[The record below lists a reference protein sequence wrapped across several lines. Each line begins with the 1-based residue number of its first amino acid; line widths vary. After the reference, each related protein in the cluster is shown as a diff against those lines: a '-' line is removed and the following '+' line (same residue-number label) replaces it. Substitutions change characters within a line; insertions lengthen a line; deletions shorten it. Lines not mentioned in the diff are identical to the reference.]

1 MHLSYF
7 TVLKVARSVAQ
18 GCAFLKWRKVLSY
31 NERSSS
37 PSWFSPCRIAKR
49 QGGFRAATLDNPP
62 MQPAKEVSVPSHP
75 GDDLA
80 KRLFGTWWRRQS
92 PSRQDRYATLGPLV
106 SVLLFLAAIIS
117 AFWYLR
123 NEELEREQES
133 VKRDTEIAQQQVRL
147 RLIESQEQLIRMA
160 REIATRTIKP
170 EAFTQPA
177 AGFARER
184 PEITHLLWVDAQR
197 NRRASYSSAN
207 MHMQVESTPEEL
219 ERTQPRPGLERAP
232 ERAFEATQQLRYPTY
247 SAPYQNS
254 FGAWVFQLQVPLIDS
269 NRFAGTLIAEYSVE
283 ALVRYFI
290 PSDVANRHAVSV
302 VDSDDRVLS
311 STVMLPPGQVLRP
324 PSILYDV
331 PLAPAGNGL
340 KLRVHGYRTSI
351 GLISN
356 TLFWMVAALSTLTV
370 WMLLGTWRHMRRRLQ
385 MQNTLISETN
395 FRRAMENSMLT
406 GMRAMDME
414 GRITYVNPAF
424 CAMTGFNEQDL
435 LGHLPPFP
443 HWPPDRHDENMRL
456 LQQELQGRSPA
467 GGIEVKAMRKDG
479 SLFDAR
485 MYVSPLIDP
494 RGVQTGWMTSMTN
507 ITEAKRVRDQLT
519 ASHERFTTVLEGLD
533 AAVSVLSV
541 QQGELLFANRSY
553 RLWFGA
559 DARGHATLAGAD
571 SGPVQMGD
579 YGDSV
584 DSFGG
589 LPTQELTE
597 AGSDPREVFV
607 EPLQKWFDVRARYL
621 QWTDGR
627 LAQMLIATDITSR
640 RHAESQAQQQAEKAQ
655 VTSRLVTMGEMAS
668 SVAHELNQPLTAI
681 TNYCNGMVSRVK
693 SDAIEKPDLIAA
705 LEKTARQAERAA
717 QIIRR
722 IRAFVKRSEPRR
734 EPSQAASIVDESV
747 DLAGIEL
754 RRRNVALHVY
764 VAQRLPTLMVDPILI
779 EQVLLNLLKNAAEA
793 IDSAGLPLPRR
804 NIELRVIPR
813 HTPEEGGVIEFAVT
827 DSGPGLK
834 EEVLGRLYE
843 AFFSTKVEGL
853 GIGLSLCRS
862 IIESHRGR
870 IRAEN
875 LYNGNTV
882 VGCRFSF
889 TLPVETAKSPGLETA
904 LT

>member
-1 MHLSYF
+1 
-7 TVLKVARSVAQ
+7 
-18 GCAFLKWRKVLSY
+18 
-31 NERSSS
+31 
-37 PSWFSPCRIAKR
+37 
-49 QGGFRAATLDNPP
+49 
-62 MQPAKEVSVPSHP
+62 MQRAKEPFQFPRTSNTR
-75 GDDLA
+75 G
-80 KRLFGTWWRRQS
+80 KRLFGKWWRRQS

-133 VKRDTEIAQQQVRL
+133 VKRDSEIAQQQVRL

-160 REIATRTIKP
+160 REIVTRTVKP
-170 EAFTQPA
+170 DGFAQPA
-177 AGFARER
+177 ASLARER
-184 PEITHLLWVDAQR
+184 PEITYVAWVDANRQ
-197 NRRASYSSAN
+197 RRASYSSAN
-207 MHMQVESTPEEL
+207 IHMQMESGPEEL
-219 ERTQPRPGLERAP
+219 DRSLPMPQRQGAP
-232 ERAFEATQQLRYPTY
+232 ERAFEATQQMRYATY
-247 SAPYQNS
+247 SIPYQNAA
-254 FGAWVFQLQVPLIDS
+254 GQWVFQLQVPLIDS
-269 NRFAGTLIAEYSVE
+269 NRFSGTLIAEYSVE

-290 PSDVANRHAVSV
+290 PTDVSNRHVVTV
-302 VDSDDRVLS
+302 VDSQDKVLS
-311 STVMLPPGQVLRP
+311 STVTLMPGQISRP
-324 PSILYDV
+324 ASIVHEV
-331 PLAPAGNGL
+331 PLAPTGNGL

-406 GMRAMDME
+406 GMRAMDLE

-424 CAMTGFNEQDL
+424 CAMTGFTEQDL
-435 LGHLPPFP
+435 IGHLPPFP
-443 HWPPDRHDENMRL
+443 HLPPDRYDENNRL
-456 LQQELQGRSPA
+456 LQQELQGRSPV

-479 SLFDAR
+479 TLFDAR

-494 RGVQTGWMTSMTN
+494 KGVQTGWMTSMTN
-507 ITEAKRVRDQLT
+507 ITEAKRVRDQLS
-519 ASHERFTTVLEGLD
+519 ASHERFTTELEGLD

-559 DARGHATLAGAD
+559 EPRGHAALAGETAP
-571 SGPVQMGD
+571 SQFGSE

-597 AGSDPREVFV
+597 AGSDPREVFI
-607 EPLQKWFDVRARYL
+607 ESLQKWFDVRARYL

-640 RHAESQAQQQAEKAQ
+640 RHAEMQAQQQAEKAQ

-681 TNYCNGMVSRVK
+681 TNYCNGIVSRVK
-693 SDAIEKPDLIAA
+693 ADAIEKPDLVAA
-705 LEKTARQAERAA
+705 LEKTAKQAERAA

-734 EPSQAASIVDESV
+734 EPSHPATIVDESV

-754 RRRNVALHVY
+754 RRRNVALHIY
-764 VAQRLPTLMVDPILI
+764 VAQRLPVLMVDPILI

-804 NIELRVIPR
+804 NIELRVVPR
-813 HTPEEGGVIEFAVT
+813 HTPDEGGVIEFTVT

-834 EEVLGRLYE
+834 DEVIGRLYE

-875 LYNGNTV
+875 LYNGTTV

-889 TLPVETAKSPGLETA
+889 TLPVETAKSTGLETA

>member
-1 MHLSYF
+1 
-7 TVLKVARSVAQ
+7 
-18 GCAFLKWRKVLSY
+18 
-31 NERSSS
+31 
-37 PSWFSPCRIAKR
+37 
-49 QGGFRAATLDNPP
+49 
-62 MQPAKEVSVPSHP
+62 MQPVKVPPAPPTP
-75 GDDLA
+75 GSDLA

-160 REIATRTIKP
+160 RDIATRTIKP
-170 EAFTQPA
+170 EAFVQPA

-184 PEITHLLWVDAQR
+184 PEITHLMWVDADL
-197 NRRASYSSAN
+197 RRQASYSSAN
-207 MHMQVESTPEEL
+207 MHMQVESSPEEL
-219 ERTQPRPGLERAP
+219 DRSLPMPHREGVPERT
-232 ERAFEATQQLRYPTY
+232 FEATQQLRYPTY
-247 SAPYQNS
+247 SIPYLNG
-254 FGAWVFQLQVPLIDS
+254 FGHWVFQLQVPLIDN

-290 PSDVANRHAVSV
+290 PADVSNRHV
-302 VDSDDRVLS
+302 VTVIDSTDKVLS
-311 STVMLPPGQVLRP
+311 STVMLMPGQIARP
-324 PSILYDV
+324 ASIVHDV

-340 KLRVHGYRTSI
+340 KLRVQGYRTSI

-435 LGHLPPFP
+435 IGHLPPFP
-443 HWPPDRHDENMRL
+443 HWPPDRYDENNRL

-494 RGVQTGWMTSMTN
+494 KGVQTGWMTSMTN
-507 ITEAKRVRDQLT
+507 ITEAKRVRDQLS

-559 DARGHATLAGAD
+559 EARGHAALAGGESA
-571 SGPVQMGD
+571 PALLGD
-579 YGDSV
+579 FGDSV

-597 AGSDPREVFV
+597 AGSDPREVYV
-607 EPLQKWFDVRARYL
+607 DALQKWFDVRARYL

-640 RHAESQAQQQAEKAQ
+640 RQAELQAQQQAEKAQ

-693 SDAIEKPDLIAA
+693 ADAIQKDDLVNA

-734 EPSQAASIVDESV
+734 EPSHAAAIVEESV

-764 VAQRLPTLMVDPILI
+764 VAQRLPVLMVDPILI

-813 HTPEEGGVIEFAVT
+813 HTPDEGGVIEFTVT
-827 DSGPGLK
+827 DTGPGLK

-875 LYNGNTV
+875 LYNGATV

-889 TLPVETAKSPGLETA
+889 TLPVETAKSTGLETA